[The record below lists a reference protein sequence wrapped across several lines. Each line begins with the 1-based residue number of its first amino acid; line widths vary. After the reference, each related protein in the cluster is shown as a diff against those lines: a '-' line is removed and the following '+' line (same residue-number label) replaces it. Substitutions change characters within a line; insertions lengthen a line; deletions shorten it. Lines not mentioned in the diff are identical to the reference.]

1 MSNEPEEFAAMMQE
15 KFMSGETH
23 PATADLAARLAKA
36 EREIE
41 RCHKRLEIDHAFK
54 LVDGGLER
62 FDVPKDERASWPDA
76 VSCRDET
83 IAILEHRAEAAERAL
98 EEAEKVIK
106 PFADQAET
114 FDPNGNESI
123 PDRCTPAIFGH
134 TIGHLRAALKWMES
148 RHD

>member
-15 KFMSGETH
+15 KFRSGEPH
-23 PATADLAARLAKA
+23 PTIAALTDRLAKA

-62 FDVPKDERASWPDA
+62 FDVPEDERASWPDA

-98 EEAEKVIK
+98 EAAEKVIK
-106 PFADQAET
+106 PFADLAE
-114 FDPNGNESI
+114 FYQMDARDEEAAVGAV
-123 PDRCTPAIFGH
+123 PDVY
-134 TIGHLRAALKWMES
+134 HLRAARKWMES